1 MRPPRTALGA
11 GLEVGE
17 KRRIDRLR
25 DGLLDWYAVAGRSF
39 PWRRQNATEFEK
51 ICVEVLL
58 QRTRAETVSRMYGGF
73 FERYRGWR
81 DLADEATDQLEAQ
94 LKPIGLW
101 QRRARSMQGLARYA
115 ATARG
120 KFPAVESEL
129 AKVPAVGQYVANAIR
144 LFQHG
149 QRLPLIDVNMARV
162 LERYLRPRR
171 LADIRHD
178 PWLQAAAHWLVRKG
192 DPALVNWATLD
203 FAATVCVARTPRC
216 DDCPFSRGCN
226 WARQRRAAAKVTA
239 RTMKRQVR
247 GRLAARKNHGN

>member
-1 MRPPRTALGA
+1 MARTRTAPAQRLA
-11 GLEVGE
+11 AAE

-25 DGLLDWYAVAGRSF
+25 EGLVEWYATAGRSF
-39 PWRRQNATEFEK
+39 PWRRPDAPDFEK

-58 QRTRAETVSRMYGGF
+58 QRTRAETVSRMYGAF
-73 FERYRGWR
+73 FARYRGWH
-81 DLADEATDQLEAQ
+81 DLADEATKRLEAQ

-115 ATARG
+115 SATHGR
-120 KFPAVESEL
+120 FPGNEPEL

-149 QRLPLIDVNMARV
+149 QRFPLLDVNMARV

-171 LADIRHD
+171 LADIRYD

-192 DPALVNWATLD
+192 DPAIVNWSMLD
-203 FAATVCVARTPRC
+203 FAATVCIARTPRC
-216 DDCPFSRGCN
+216 DKCIFKRGCN
-226 WARQRRAAAKVTA
+226 WARRQQPPGKATGRKAKQRDG
-239 RTMKRQVR
+239 VR
-247 GRLAARKNHGN
+247 RAARKNPSH